1 MAPTSADK
9 FAGKTNSE
17 ILAIFGAECAAAAY
31 GGVIHA
37 AVETPIVIPV
47 EASITQTQINGKTFF
62 WNFGDLFRRGA
73 MYRSLPTALVAAA
86 PKSVVHY
93 AWLTLYM
100 NVFVPTGSMREASTA
115 QAVKVGLST
124 GASEVIFTTPL
135 NLVKFRMQRPEW
147 GYKGMFDAIRT
158 ILRTE
163 GPMAFWKGTLPSFCR
178 NSVCMAGM
186 LGANKGVV
194 NHLPKALGERKHLV
208 AGMIGGVAGSL
219 MSYPFEMWR
228 AAQMHNRGFYEEMM
242 SKGLLRLY
250 AGWWP
255 GATRLVITSGVM
267 GELLPRMKAWSKGLQ
282 NDKK

>member
-17 ILAIFGAECAAAAY
+17 IFKIVAAECGAAAY
-31 GGVIHA
+31 GGILHA
-37 AVETPIVIPV
+37 LVETPIVIPV

-62 WNFGDLFRRGA
+62 WNFKDLFAKGQ
-73 MYRSLPTALVAAA
+73 MYRSLPTALVAAG
-86 PKSVVHY
+86 PKSIVHY

-100 NVFVPTGSMREASTA
+100 NYFVPTGSMREATTA

-135 NLVKFRMQRPEW
+135 NLIKFRMQRPEW
-147 GYKGMFDAIRT
+147 GYKGMFDAFST

-163 GPMAFWKGTLPSFCR
+163 GPFAFWKGTLPSFCR

-186 LGANKGVV
+186 LGGNKIVV
-194 NHLPKALGERKHLV
+194 HKLPEGLGQRKHLV
-208 AGMIGGVAGSL
+208 AGMIGGICGSI

-255 GATRLVITSGVM
+255 GAARLVITSGVM
-267 GELLPRMKAWSKGLQ
+267 GELLPRMKQWSKGLQ
-282 NDKK
+282 GEKE